1 MPTFSEEEG
10 IWILTDHEEKAKRL
24 PHLDHVLTR
33 EEMARGGRNGRVTRD
48 SHPHVF
54 TSEHARM
61 MAQARWRNHN
71 ARTQAR

>member
-1 MPTFSEEEG
+1 MPIFDEQEG
-10 IWILTDHEEKAKRL
+10 IWILTPEEEKAKTY
-24 PHLDHVLTR
+24 PHLSHVLTP
-33 EEMARGGRNGRVTRD
+33 EEKARGGRNGRTTRD

-61 MAQARWRNHN
+61 MAQARWKNHN